1 MCISRSL
8 GITRIRE
15 FLSRLGPQGSALV
28 HVGSVRYLYLA
39 QGGVVGSV

>member
-15 FLSRLGPQGSALV
+15 FLSRLGPQGLALV
-28 HVGSVRYLYLA
+28 HVGSEKYLYLA
-39 QGGVVGSV
+39 RCGVVGSV